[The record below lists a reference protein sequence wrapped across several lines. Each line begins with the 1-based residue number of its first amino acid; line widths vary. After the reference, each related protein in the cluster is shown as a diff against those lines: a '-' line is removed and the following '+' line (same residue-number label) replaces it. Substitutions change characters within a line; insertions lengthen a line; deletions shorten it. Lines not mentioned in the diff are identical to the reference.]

1 MPLQIDH
8 VTIAGMELEPMR
20 QAFAEAGLA
29 TVYGGAHSGGVTH
42 MALLGFDDGSY
53 IELIAAADPGDSGRS
68 DLSGTR
74 WAAQIAGNAGPAA
87 WAART
92 GDIAAESARILSLGV
107 PVAGPIEMSRQRPD
121 GALVEWELTFLGDQP
136 AGAVLP
142 FLIQD
147 HTPRE
152 RRVAPSPS
160 VAGSELR
167 GVTHVVLGVH
177 RIEPAAALFQR
188 VYGWPEPVMH
198 QDGFDAHLAHF
209 AGTPVM
215 LAAPAGTESWLAER
229 LERFGELPCAFLLG
243 SADIGA
249 SAQRLRLE
257 RAGEWFGRRVAWFDR
272 THLHGTRLG
281 VIQVD

>member
-8 VTIAGMELEPMR
+8 VTIAGVELDPMR
-20 QAFAEAGLA
+20 RAFAEAGLA
-29 TVYGGAHSGGVTH
+29 TEYGGAHSGGVTH

-53 IELIAAADPGDSGRS
+53 IELIAAANPGRA
-68 DLSGTR
+68 DLSSTR

-87 WAART
+87 WAAR
-92 GDIAAESARILSLGV
+92 GENIAAESARILSLGV
-107 PVAGPIEMSRQRPD
+107 PVAGPIAMSRRRPD
-121 GALVEWELTFLGDQP
+121 GALVEWELAFLGDQP

-142 FLIQD
+142 FLIED

-152 RRVAPSPS
+152 RRVVPSAS

-188 VYGWPEPVMH
+188 VYGWPDPVVH

-209 AGTPVM
+209 AGTPVI
-215 LAAPAGTESWLAER
+215 LAAPVGTESWLAER

-243 SADIGA
+243 SADIGT

-257 RAGEWFGRRVAWFDR
+257 RADEWFGRRLAWFDR
-272 THLHGTRLG
+272 ARLHGARLG
-281 VIQVD
+281 VMQMD